1 MGQGEYNK
9 TWGGSSLPQAG
20 YRGICAVWNF
30 GGCVL
35 GGGDDRWRFT
45 GCRLARESSD
55 DRGGLVFVR
64 AFADDFGADDGIG
77 SDVGIFSGF
86 FIGKVDDFEQT

>member
-1 MGQGEYNK
+1 
-9 TWGGSSLPQAG
+9 
-20 YRGICAVWNF
+20 
-30 GGCVL
+30 
-35 GGGDDRWRFT
+35 
-45 GCRLARESSD
+45 
-55 DRGGLVFVR
+55 LVFVR